1 MKTAEELRLE
11 IAEYLP
17 EFIKNRNENFA
28 YLKNKLDDLT
38 EFIDFPKTTKN
49 IEPSWFEFSITS
61 KESIDRAEYTQY
73 LNRHKISAR
82 LLFIGGLIKQS
93 YFQDIEYRIV
103 DGLIESCSWYKKND
117 A

>member
-1 MKTAEELRLE
+1 MKTAKELRLE

-28 YLKNKLDDLT
+28 YLKNKLDGLT

-49 IEPSWFEFSITS
+49 LEFSWFEFPITL
-61 KESIDRAEYTQY
+61 KDSIDRVDFTQY
-73 LNRHKISAR
+73 LNRQKISAR
-82 LLFIGGLIKQS
+82 LLFTGGLIKQS

-103 DGLIESCSWYKKND
+103 DGLIESCRRYKKND